1 MAEDR
6 HFRWRGAREE
16 CAPEWFGAWPLLPF
30 RMFLSEK
37 LVARRRQI
45 QVLAQGTPRIFGTEE
60 TATLQFGNDQI
71 NEILE
76 PFGRYRRSDH
86 QAVASPRHVP
96 ILHLFGDLGSTALHG
111 RTAGEIGIAS
121 CRERECQSV
130 SISVRAVPCKKNKK

>member
-1 MAEDR
+1 
-6 HFRWRGAREE
+6 
-16 CAPEWFGAWPLLPF
+16 
-30 RMFLSEK
+30 MFLSEK

-96 ILHLFGDLGSTALHG
+96 ILHLVGDLGSTALHG
-111 RTAGEIGIAS
+111 RTAGERDHRLVGLADGQVAGFDKAGHDRS
-121 CRERECQSV
+121 EGHTSELQSLKPHTYA
-130 SISVRAVPCKKNKK
+130 AV

>member
-1 MAEDR
+1 MRISD
-6 HFRWRGAREE
+6 WSSDV
-16 CAPEWFGAWPLLPF
+16 CSSDLPF

-86 QAVASPRHVP
+86 QAVASSRHVP
-96 ILHLFGDLGSTALHG
+96 IPHLVGDLGSTAL
-111 RTAGEIGIAS
+111 RSEEPTTEIPS
-121 CRERECQSV
+121 LMRNSY
-130 SISVRAVPCKKNKK
+130 AV

>member
-76 PFGRYRRSDH
+76 PFGRSEEHTSELQSLMRISY
-86 QAVASPRHVP
+86 AVFC
-96 ILHLFGDLGSTALHG
+96 L
-111 RTAGEIGIAS
+111 
-121 CRERECQSV
+121 
-130 SISVRAVPCKKNKK
+130 KKKTNNA

>member
-1 MAEDR
+1 
-6 HFRWRGAREE
+6 
-16 CAPEWFGAWPLLPF
+16 
-30 RMFLSEK
+30 MFLSEK

-96 ILHLFGDLGSTALHG
+96 ILHLVGDLGSTALHG
-111 RTAGEIGIAS
+111 RTAGERDHRLVGLADRS
-121 CRERECQSV
+121 EERRVGKECVSTCRSRWSPYH
-130 SISVRAVPCKKNKK
+130 AKKNNIEHKN

>member
-6 HFRWRGAREE
+6 HFRWRGASEE
-16 CAPEWFGAWPLLPF
+16 CAPEWFGAWPILPF

-60 TATLQFGNDQI
+60 PPTLQFGNDQI

-76 PFGRYRRSDH
+76 PFWRYCRCDHSDRTT
-86 QAVASPRHVP
+86 QRHTSS
-96 ILHLFGDLGSTALHG
+96 HY
-111 RTAGEIGIAS
+111 
-121 CRERECQSV
+121 C
-130 SISVRAVPCKKNKK
+130 